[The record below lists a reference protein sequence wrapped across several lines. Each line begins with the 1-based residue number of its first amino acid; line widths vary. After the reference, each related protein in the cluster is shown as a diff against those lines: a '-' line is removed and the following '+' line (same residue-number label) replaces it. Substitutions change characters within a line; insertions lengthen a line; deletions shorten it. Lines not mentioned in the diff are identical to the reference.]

1 MPELSNR
8 VALVTGGSRGIGR
21 AIALAL
27 AKAGAA
33 VAINYRER
41 GEEAA
46 AVVEAIRQS
55 GGRAAAVAADVSQ
68 AEAVQRMATETEDRL
83 GRIDVLVNNAGAAAT
98 RGLDDITEEDFDHA
112 LAVNLKSAFLCTQ
125 AVLPSMRAR
134 RWGRIVNISSIG
146 ARVGAG
152 SVSVAYGAAKAGL
165 EGLTRAYA
173 LRLAPEGV
181 TVNAIAPG
189 LIDTE
194 MGAPLIAAGV
204 GARIPIGRV
213 GVGDDIARAVLFL
226 ISDSFVTGQTLAVN
240 GGALFSRAPRA
251 ENKARAA
258 DAALARASP
267 SSIAIGF
274 RLGFAVAHGVRSIDG
289 LGLAAAVAVLNDD
302 GRRVDNHRAR
312 RRRRVAIN
320 AENARACRTDVET
333 DGAVHVTNAWRPAGD
348 HGRHR
353 GLGAAN

>member
-1 MPELSNR
+1 MPELNHR
-8 VALVTGGSRGIGR
+8 VALVTGGSRGIGK

-33 VAINYRER
+33 VAVNYRER

-46 AVVEAIRQS
+46 AVVDAIRQG
-55 GGRAAAVAADVSQ
+55 GGRAAAIAADVSN
-68 AEAVQRMATETEDRL
+68 AAAVQRMVGEAEDRL
-83 GRIDVLVNNAGAAAT
+83 GPIDILVNNAGTAAI
-98 RGLDDITEEDFDHA
+98 RGLDDMTEEDFDRA

-125 AVLPSMRAR
+125 AVLPDMRAR

-152 SVSVAYGAAKAGL
+152 SVSVAYGAAKAGV

-204 GARIPIGRV
+204 AARTPVGRV
-213 GVGDDIARAVLFL
+213 GTGEEIAEAVLFL
-226 ISDSFVTGQTLAVN
+226 AGDAFVTGQTLAVN
-240 GGALFSRAPRA
+240 GGALF
-251 ENKARAA
+251 
-258 DAALARASP
+258 L
-267 SSIAIGF
+267 
-274 RLGFAVAHGVRSIDG
+274 
-289 LGLAAAVAVLNDD
+289 
-302 GRRVDNHRAR
+302 
-312 RRRRVAIN
+312 
-320 AENARACRTDVET
+320 
-333 DGAVHVTNAWRPAGD
+333 
-348 HGRHR
+348 
-353 GLGAAN
+353 

>member
-1 MPELSNR
+1 MPELEKR
-8 VALVTGGSRGIGR
+8 VALVTGGSRGIGK

-46 AVVEAIRQS
+46 SVVEAIRQ
-55 GGRAAAVAADVSQ
+55 GGGLAAAVAADVSN
-68 AEAVQRMATETEDRL
+68 AAAVQRMVAEIEDRF
-83 GRIDVLVNNAGAAAT
+83 GSIAILVNNAGMAAT
-98 RGLDDITEEDFDHA
+98 HGLDDIVEADFDRA
-112 LAVNLKSAFLCTQ
+112 IAVNLKSAFLCTQ
-125 AVLPSMRAR
+125 AVLPDMRAR

-146 ARVGAG
+146 ARLGAG

-204 GARIPIGRV
+204 GARIPVGRV
-213 GVGDDIARAVLFL
+213 GVADEIAQAALFL
-226 ISDSFVTGQTLAVN
+226 ISDGFVTGQTLAVN
-240 GGALFSRAPRA
+240 GGALFS
-251 ENKARAA
+251 
-258 DAALARASP
+258 
-267 SSIAIGF
+267 
-274 RLGFAVAHGVRSIDG
+274 
-289 LGLAAAVAVLNDD
+289 
-302 GRRVDNHRAR
+302 
-312 RRRRVAIN
+312 
-320 AENARACRTDVET
+320 
-333 DGAVHVTNAWRPAGD
+333 
-348 HGRHR
+348 
-353 GLGAAN
+353 